1 MEKNRL
7 SQQNSQAVSHKGQL
21 GKQSKRKDK
30 SKGVKRGDAQGEH
43 LRGGM
48 GNDKLGTQTK
58 GVEATATTNSRKVDA
73 ETKESSGCGS
83 TPVDSSHVEEAP
95 ADVWQS
101 SLIKPGDSGVVPL
114 PGTRNK
120 RSAVKHLLLD

>member
-1 MEKNRL
+1 M
-7 SQQNSQAVSHKGQL
+7 SHKGQL
-21 GKQSKRKDK
+21 GKQSERKDK
-30 SKGVKRGDAQGEH
+30 SKGVKSGDAQGEH

-58 GVEATATTNSRKVDA
+58 GGEATATTNNRKVDA

-83 TPVDSSHVEEAP
+83 TLVDSSHVEEAP
-95 ADVWQS
+95 ADVWQP

-120 RSAVKHLLLD
+120 RSAVKHLLHD